1 MQKVKGPHS
10 KFNILFQGCIVAKRR
25 RRRETDLKVQ
35 DGGRRREVR
44 RLNISRQIFETP
56 SCDDVVCDQCDQI
69 PKLSFQY
76 GGINI
81 NENLTKIIKNCPI
94 RFQILPNAKKLSQNS
109 QRLLNFCQSGKI
121 SPNLVTIS
129 FATETGVSERL
140 RKMFLH
146 SFNFNVDPAP
156 MDMWE
161 FFFRCCKNARKYL
174 LSFSRQSFLAETI

>member
-25 RRRETDLKVQ
+25 RRRETDLEVQ

-81 NENLTKIIKNCPI
+81 NENLTKIIKIAQLGFKFCPMQKNSHKI
-94 RFQILPNAKKLSQNS
+94 AKD
-109 QRLLNFCQSGKI
+109 F
-121 SPNLVTIS
+121 
-129 FATETGVSERL
+129 
-140 RKMFLH
+140 
-146 SFNFNVDPAP
+146 
-156 MDMWE
+156 
-161 FFFRCCKNARKYL
+161 
-174 LSFSRQSFLAETI
+174 